1 MTPLPAPAPEEW
13 TFFLGT
19 HEVGWLERGVGPLF
33 VSHRR
38 LKRRARLPRA
48 TAPWALDSGGFTEL
62 RLHGGWQTSVDE
74 YLEATRRYAQ
84 EVGGLQFAFSMDWMC
99 EPAILKRTGLT
110 IYEHQRRTVANFA
123 ELRGRAPDLP
133 FAPVLQGWRI
143 SDYVRC
149 AELYRAW
156 GFDLTREPRVGVG
169 SICTR
174 QGTPEVEKILYALA
188 AGGLAL
194 HAFGVK
200 HRGLPGCAGALVSAD
215 STAWSLQ
222 ARYDAPL
229 PACRHQRCSNCIRYA
244 VRWRDRLLSQLD
256 TDPPDARP
264 RRGWR
269 PYSSRPWACL

>member
-19 HEVGWLERGVGPLF
+19 HEVGWLQRGVGPLF

-74 YLEATRRYAQ
+74 YLQATRRYAQ

-99 EPAILKRTGLT
+99 EPAIIKRTGLT

-156 GFDLTREPRVGVG
+156 GFDLTREPRGRRRLDLHPPRHPR
-169 SICTR
+169 SREDPLRTR
-174 QGTPEVEKILYALA
+174 RRRPRTPRLRRQASRSTRL
-188 AGGLAL
+188 
-194 HAFGVK
+194 
-200 HRGLPGCAGALVSAD
+200 RRCAGLRR
-215 STAWSLQ
+215 L
-222 ARYDAPL
+222 
-229 PACRHQRCSNCIRYA
+229 
-244 VRWRDRLLSQLD
+244 DRLVTTGTL
-256 TDPPDARP
+256 
-264 RRGWR
+264 
-269 PYSSRPWACL
+269 